1 MANEAVE
8 KILEETSQSS
18 ISRCGFLLRARKDM
32 LSEYLEVHQHVW
44 PEMRQA
50 LTDAGWRSYSLFIDT
65 ETGTVYG
72 YFEADDV
79 DEAQKRMES
88 STINTRWQAEMAKYF
103 VAPDGGTN
111 YILPQYFYLQ

>member
-8 KILEETSQSS
+8 KILKETSQRSK
-18 ISRCGFLLRARKDM
+18 SRCGFLLRVRKE
-32 LSEYLEVHQHVW
+32 LLPEYLEAHQHVW
-44 PEMRQA
+44 PTMRQA
-50 LTDAGWRSYSLFIDT
+50 LTDAGWKNYSLFVDT

-79 DEAQKRMES
+79 DAAQKRMES
-88 STINTRWQAEMAKYF
+88 SEINTQWQAEMAKYF